1 MAGIRKL
8 KTMESFA
15 VKSQPFPVGL
25 IVGHHIFDQ
34 LPKPLSVVHFLKM
47 RDLMGGDIIQNGDR
61 SHDQPPRIHQPS
73 I

>member
-34 LPKPLSVVHFLKM
+34 LPKPLVRGSFPEDARPHG
-47 RDLMGGDIIQNGDR
+47 RRHNPERRQE
-61 SHDQPPRIHQPS
+61 P
-73 I
+73 